1 MDMLRLYQQNKGL
14 ASHLHRPGLARRRS
28 VGLRMAESQD
38 QLKKVKEE
46 VEDEQAKIAALV
58 GESSAELPEV
68 SEMMS
73 EKGKEGGPS
82 KPAFKS
88 SVVQPEPF
96 KNPDNS
102 PPPKSFQMCAEQAY
116 LSAKAAID
124 AGHKLLEVE
133 FPPLP
138 QSAMDNGAIGAYTI
152 LDAQI
157 QHARNFA
164 RFFEGKNVA
173 IVFSDAEER
182 NMFVDDETY
191 GILSPR
197 RPGAVR
203 YSALGGGWKGS
214 WFSQIKVAE
223 VQVFGESRC
232 RPCQRELWVQA

>member
-1 MDMLRLYQQNKGL
+1 MWLICLNAREQKSKS
-14 ASHLHRPGLARRRS
+14 ASSSHMPVHARRLS
-28 VGLRMAESQD
+28 VGLRMADSQD
-38 QLKKVKEE
+38 QLKKVKQE
-46 VEDEQAKIAALV
+46 VEDEKAKIAALV
-58 GESSAELPEV
+58 GDSAGELPQV
-68 SEMMS
+68 ADMMS
-73 EKGKEGGPS
+73 EKGKEGGPA
-82 KPAFKS
+82 KPTFKS
-88 SVVQPEPF
+88 SIVQPEPF
-96 KNPDNS
+96 KDPDNT

-157 QHARNFA
+157 QHARSFA

-191 GILSPR
+191 GILSAR
-197 RPGAVR
+197 RQGAVR

-223 VQVFGESRC
+223 VQVR
-232 RPCQRELWVQA
+232 LHVV